1 MSTKIISEKTF
12 LLGLLRNIS
21 MLNIWQTDSTM
32 IFHIPINTCFK
43 FNSHIYRCCSATNE
57 CFGCAFISAL
67 NTIPHMKYTKLGIDR
82 PYGLSCPN
90 ILCISVYR
98 IDGTSVIFKQVK

>member
-12 LLGLLRNIS
+12 LLGLLRNMS
-21 MLNIWQTDSTM
+21 MLNIWQKDSTM

-57 CFGCAFISAL
+57 CFGCAFIHAINVISH
-67 NTIPHMKYTKLGIDR
+67 TKYAKLGIDA
-82 PYGLSCPN
+82 PYVLPC
-90 ILCISVYR
+90 LKVFCMRRYR